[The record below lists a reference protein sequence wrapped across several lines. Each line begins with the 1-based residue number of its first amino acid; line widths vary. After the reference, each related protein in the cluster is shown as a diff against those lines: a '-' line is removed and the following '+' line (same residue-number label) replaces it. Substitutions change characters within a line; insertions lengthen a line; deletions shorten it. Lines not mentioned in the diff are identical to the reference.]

1 MSFNLIVKPVEGTQI
16 NAHVIWLNGLN
27 GCLVLELKKEENA
40 YYELAPD

>member
-1 MSFNLIVKPVEGTQI
+1 VSFNLIVKPVESTQI
-16 NAHVIWLNGLN
+16 NAHVIWLDGLN